1 MFFFILNSTHVYI
14 FFKQILTL
22 KSPVTKS
29 PVTKSNNLKQNNNN
43 KKIIQFA
50 MMRTL
55 IAQFVSRQP

>member
-1 MFFFILNSTHVYI
+1 MSI

-22 KSPVTKS
+22 KSPVTKSPVTKS

-55 IAQFVSRQP
+55 IAQFVSQQP

>member
-1 MFFFILNSTHVYI
+1 MSI

-43 KKIIQFA
+43 KRIIQFA

-55 IAQFVSRQP
+55 IAQFVSQQP